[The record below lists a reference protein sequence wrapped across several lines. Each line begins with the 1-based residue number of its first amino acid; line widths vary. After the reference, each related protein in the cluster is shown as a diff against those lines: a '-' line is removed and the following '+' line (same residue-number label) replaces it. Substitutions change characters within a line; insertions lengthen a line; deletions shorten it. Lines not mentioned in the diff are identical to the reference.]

1 MCRLR
6 KLASVLF
13 RIMLAFAV
21 VSTQA
26 GLHFSPASAAVDPA
40 EGRVAL
46 VVGNANYRNV
56 PKLKN
61 SVRDAALVA
70 KALRDVGFDVVEK
83 TDVSRRGFEAA
94 VKEAIGKA
102 KGASTILFYFA
113 GHGFQLNGRN
123 YLVPTDAALKDRKKI
138 TQETMSLDDLIT
150 QLSVRDRQTIVF
162 LDACRDNPIP
172 QSARAER
179 GSEGLAQIETGSGLF
194 VAFATQPGNVTADGK
209 GDNSPFS
216 LALAAQIPEEGQS
229 ISDMMINVRNMVEE
243 KTLHRQ
249 TPWDQSSLR
258 SQFYFKPAPEEE
270 SAEWTE
276 EELAEL
282 QAFAKANPAFLEK
295 FKKSFRGL
303 KIVEGEE
310 ASGAEVASLRIE
322 PAEADEAGPAPGS
335 DAPQAAAT
343 EPLASQ
349 GVAVDV
355 VDRAGEPAQP
365 EAVPP
370 ARNGPALSEEAPV
383 PVPEVATVV
392 PPQPEPAPP
401 EPTPALENVPV
412 ERARPGL
419 QILAATEAD
428 DDPTSA
434 TGQPPGFPA
443 EQTLPVTAEPAASGH
458 EPNSRVANETPL
470 PAAEGAIVVARVES
484 APPTTSPATSPV
496 PDKPAGG
503 IDPVPATTSAAPT
516 APAAADVEPA
526 AQVMAD
532 GPARL
537 LVQGADDDERAPSDV
552 PSSDNAGASVGDAT
566 PERQELAALPPDRG
580 APAVPFSTPVPLPS
594 VEDPAK
600 SAASLEEGRRAEPSI
615 VPVEPASA
623 SPEPAQTPVP
633 RQVDAASDSGANPMP
648 DASGAIAGEAT
659 APVARPLEERL
670 DNVGPVPEN
679 SGPESGSMELAALA
693 PDRQPATILLA
704 PPAPDAVDL
713 PPPAPAI
720 LPDPEQQTRM
730 AMAAQKELS
739 RLGCYVGGVDG
750 NWGSRSAKALLRYY
764 SQKKAQPD
772 ELEPTEGLV
781 ARLQSEPVV
790 ICKSAPSKPKP
801 SGGDA
806 TAAGK
811 SAPGKNARSGTGN
824 ATVSATAG
832 KPAPA
837 LEKLKKFS
845 LPGAYR

>member
-123 YLVPTDAALKDRKKI
+123 YLVPTDAGLKDRKKI
-138 TQETMSLDDLIT
+138 TEETMSLDDLIA

-310 ASGAEVASLRIE
+310 TGGAEVASLRIE

-335 DAPQAAAT
+335 DAPQAAT
-343 EPLASQ
+343 PEPLVPQEGPTDIA
-349 GVAVDV
+349 DL
-355 VDRAGEPAQP
+355 AGEPAQP
-365 EAVPP
+365 EVAPP
-370 ARNGPALSEEAPV
+370 GRNGPAMPEEAPI

-392 PPQPEPAPP
+392 PPQPEPAPIEPPPAP
-401 EPTPALENVPV
+401 ENAPA

-419 QILAATEAD
+419 QILAASEAG
-428 DDPTSA
+428 DDPGA
-434 TGQPPGFPA
+434 A
-443 EQTLPVTAEPAASGH
+443 TAEPPAHPVESTPPETGEPAATGDK
-458 EPNSRVANETPL
+458 PGSRLPEGEAP
-470 PAAEGAIVVARVES
+470 PAAEGKIAVALLEN
-484 APPTTSPATSPV
+484 TPATPNPAASPV
-496 PDKPAGG
+496 PDPSAGG
-503 IDPVPATTSAAPT
+503 LDPVSATTSEAPT
-516 APAAADVEPA
+516 APIAADMEPA
-526 AQVMAD
+526 AQAMAD
-532 GPARL
+532 GLARL
-537 LVQGADDDERAPSDV
+537 LVQGADDGERAPSDV
-552 PSSDNAGASVGDAT
+552 TPSGNAGAPVGDPT
-566 PERQELAALPPDRG
+566 PERQELAALPPDSA
-580 APAVPFSTPVPLPS
+580 APAVPFSTPVPRPS
-594 VEDPAK
+594 VEDAAP
-600 SAASLEEGRRAEPSI
+600 SVASLEAGQRAAPSFSAVEPSSASR
-615 VPVEPASA
+615 EPA
-623 SPEPAQTPVP
+623 PTPAPP
-633 RQVDAASDSGANPMP
+633 LADAASDPGTNPIP
-648 DASGAIAGEAT
+648 DAASAIAGEAA

-670 DNVGPVPEN
+670 ENVDPVPKN
-679 SGPESGSMELAALA
+679 PAPETGSMELAALA
-693 PDRQPATILLA
+693 PDRQPATTLLA
-704 PPAPDAVDL
+704 PSTPDAVDL

-790 ICKSAPSKPKP
+790 ICKSAPAKPKP

-832 KPAPA
+832 KPVPAP
-837 LEKLKKFS
+837 EKLKSIKALGVF
-845 LPGAYR
+845 R